1 MELEGA
7 VECRTALARLKSMV
21 MQYIQDCER
30 LPSAL
35 RKAVIAIKADEQA
48 SALLLTFK
56 FEMKLLGVTA
66 ANADFPTTAGTRCSV
81 PALARTDARRREAHF
96 WEEHRGSYRGH
107 REGTVQWT
115 RELQLEY
122 DREWSAVETGREHA
136 GK

>member
-1 MELEGA
+1 M
-7 VECRTALARLKSMV
+7 
-21 MQYIQDCER
+21 
-30 LPSAL
+30 PSAL
-35 RKAVIAIKADEQA
+35 RKAVIASKADGQA

-122 DREWSAVETGREHA
+122 DREWSAVEAGWEHA
-136 GK
+136 RK